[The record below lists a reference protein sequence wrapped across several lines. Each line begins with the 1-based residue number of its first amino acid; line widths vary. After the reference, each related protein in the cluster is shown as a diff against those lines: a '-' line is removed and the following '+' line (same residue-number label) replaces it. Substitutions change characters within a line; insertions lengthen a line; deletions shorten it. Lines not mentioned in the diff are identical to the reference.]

1 MPKANTTAD
10 RVRALIQPIAEELG
24 LMLWDVRFV
33 KEGAS
38 WFLRIFID
46 ADGGVTIED
55 CERLSRAVDGPL
67 DEADPIEQ
75 SYSLEVSSP
84 GLGQELTRAEHFIW
98 MQGEEIAVR
107 LYAPVDGQKELTGIL
122 EGYENGELILGCGE
136 TKRIALK
143 EISKARLNDDRDL

>member
-67 DEADPIEQ
+67 DEAAPIEQ
-75 SYSLEVSSP
+75 S
-84 GLGQELTRAEHFIW
+84 
-98 MQGEEIAVR
+98 
-107 LYAPVDGQKELTGIL
+107 
-122 EGYENGELILGCGE
+122 
-136 TKRIALK
+136 
-143 EISKARLNDDRDL
+143 